1 MCAIAAPELFE
12 SDEFGNAHGIG
23 DGIVPIGLEAK
34 AQLAVAN
41 CPERAV
47 AIEEFTTT

>member
-12 SDEFGNAHGIG
+12 SDEFGNAHEIG

-47 AIEEFTTT
+47 VIEEFTTT